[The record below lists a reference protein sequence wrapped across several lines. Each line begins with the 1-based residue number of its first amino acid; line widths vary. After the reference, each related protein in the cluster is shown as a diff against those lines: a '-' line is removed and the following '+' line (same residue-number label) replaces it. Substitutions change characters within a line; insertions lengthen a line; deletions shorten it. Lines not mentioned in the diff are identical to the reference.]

1 MKKIIITVYRGLVTC
16 EQQPNNVEIELH
28 DYDINEIET
37 DNPDRK
43 YGCDELG
50 DYEVTIL

>member
-1 MKKIIITVYRGLVTC
+1 MKKIIIVVYRGLVTC
-16 EQQPNNVEIELH
+16 EQQSNNVEIELH
-28 DYDINEIET
+28 DYDINEIEE

-43 YGCDELG
+43 YERNELG